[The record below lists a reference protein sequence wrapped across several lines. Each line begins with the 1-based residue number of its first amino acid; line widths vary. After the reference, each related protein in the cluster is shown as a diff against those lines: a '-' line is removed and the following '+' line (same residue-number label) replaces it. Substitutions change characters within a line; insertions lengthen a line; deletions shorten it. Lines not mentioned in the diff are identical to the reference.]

1 MPLSY
6 KKLRRLCAVSTLALC
21 VGHPALAAEVVVQ
34 VQLNEYEGHEA
45 YFALYL
51 TDPDGRYVR
60 TLWIS
65 GPEQKYHKDL
75 ARWWRYA
82 GRSDEDFDAITGAST
97 ASGGR
102 AKLRIDLS
110 DEELAGGYGLT
121 LETAVEDQRNVPQDA
136 QIALSEDMKGQKV
149 DGQDYVRFIRYKW

>member
-1 MPLSY
+1 MLFPTP
-6 KKLRRLCAVSTLALC
+6 KAMILCAVSALSLAA
-21 VGHPALAAEVVVQ
+21 PALSREVTVQ
-34 VQLNEYEGHEA
+34 VQMTEYDGEEA

-51 TDPDGRYVR
+51 TDPDGRYLR
-60 TLWIS
+60 SLWVS

-121 LETAVEDQRNVPQDA
+121 LETAVEDQRNIPQDA

>member
-82 GRSDEDFDAITGAST
+82 GRSDESFDAITGAST
-97 ASGGR
+97 AGGGR
-102 AKLRIDLS
+102 VVIRTELS
-110 DEELAGGYGLT
+110 DDELAGGYALS
-121 LETAVEDQRNVPQDA
+121 LETAVEDQRDVPQDA
-136 QIALSEDMKGQKV
+136 VIELAEALKGKKAE
-149 DGQDYVRFIRYKW
+149 GKDYTRFIRYKW